1 MKHQKTYA
9 CVVAIVL
16 LGLGLIFQQV
26 TQPIMAHGSFKW
38 HSRRVSAAVAI
49 PAPSPA
55 GRPAVGYVSGT
66 MFIKNFKSDIYL
78 DCKNFEI
85 EARRVGGSQEVLGKA
100 TAYGNLSKKSCR
112 YSIGAI
118 PAATSFELM
127 VLKPA
132 ALEGRCTQEKFVAD
146 GTLPIKVKSQEKL
159 FRNLIIRDIS
169 CIVVK

>member
-1 MKHQKTYA
+1 MALPNYRRSTEMKHQKTYA

-38 HSRRVSAAVAI
+38 HSRRVSAAAAI

-100 TAYGNLSKKSCR
+100 TAYGNLS
-112 YSIGAI
+112 
-118 PAATSFELM
+118 
-127 VLKPA
+127 
-132 ALEGRCTQEKFVAD
+132 
-146 GTLPIKVKSQEKL
+146 
-159 FRNLIIRDIS
+159 
-169 CIVVK
+169 